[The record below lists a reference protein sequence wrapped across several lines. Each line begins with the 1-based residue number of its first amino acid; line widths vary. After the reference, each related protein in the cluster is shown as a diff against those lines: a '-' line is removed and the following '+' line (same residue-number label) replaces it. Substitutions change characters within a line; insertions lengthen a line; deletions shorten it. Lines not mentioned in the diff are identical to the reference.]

1 MAKGEKGGQG
11 DHFLSPR
18 CILFHEL
25 KSFGEAMARRR
36 FYRWNFVF
44 SEKTF
49 EESFRDSAS
58 RSQWDGMNGWS
69 TGEGRIKRRAQGGYA
84 HFKRESRRENG
95 EESTARAREEIDER
109 WEKCAPKFI

>member
-1 MAKGEKGGQG
+1 MSKSRKGITTSLFSRLKCGRMERQLIDGRREIKKENGEGEE

-18 CILFHEL
+18 RILFREL
-25 KSFGEAMARRR
+25 KSFGEAMAMARRR

-58 RSQWDGMNGWS
+58 RRKEGTIVANDGVTKGV
-69 TGEGRIKRRAQGGYA
+69 E
-84 HFKRESRRENG
+84 
-95 EESTARAREEIDER
+95 
-109 WEKCAPKFI
+109 